1 MRNLRKS
8 PGPSLDAIVRE
19 LQIFNQRLKSGLIDT
34 STPEF
39 AAAMTKVIQ
48 RQLLRLGDISKMAE
62 LISEQQIPGFP
73 QSVGYPWYSGS
84 KGTSPAEDILIR
96 TNVGIKAPVKRL
108 RSVPHDRVFLNP
120 MLQPWP

>member
-48 RQLLRLGDISKMAE
+48 LQLLRLGDDLKDGRIDIRSNKFQDFLRAWAI
-62 LISEQQIPGFP
+62 LGTPAR
-73 QSVGYPWYSGS
+73 
-84 KGTSPAEDILIR
+84 KGRRPPRTS
-96 TNVGIKAPVKRL
+96 
-108 RSVPHDRVFLNP
+108 
-120 MLQPWP
+120 